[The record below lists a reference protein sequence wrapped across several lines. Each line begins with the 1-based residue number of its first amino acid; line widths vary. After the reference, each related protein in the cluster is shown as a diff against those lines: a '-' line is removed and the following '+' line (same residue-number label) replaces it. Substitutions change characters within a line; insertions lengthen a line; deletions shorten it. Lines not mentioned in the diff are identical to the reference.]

1 MITSAYQIPKLGKK
15 LELTSE
21 IYVKC
26 LPSQLKKKYKKLVSI
41 GGGFVIN

>member
-26 LPSQLKKKYKKLVSI
+26 LPSQLKKIQKI
-41 GGGFVIN
+41 GQYRWRICH